1 MRLKGESRVSKG
13 EISLSPLVHTYE
25 RYQSRGGWGEEGTYA
40 QNRDIKTSPQHP
52 KEGTFNKHG
61 TSSKIMFWSFLLLW
75 QIPPQ
80 SYGAII
86 SSRSDHKTKPVARE
100 RRTFLSVFS
109 IHQIPNERTNT
120 FIIYLVLLRTFLS
133 RTPNRYCFLSSP
145 FSTAAET
152 SNRTDI
158 LRLKCE
164 NQQIHTMNI
173 INMRKTLYIYF
184 SG

>member
-1 MRLKGESRVSKG
+1 MSKG

-25 RYQSRGGWGEEGTYA
+25 RYQSRGGRGGRRGTYA

-52 KEGTFNKHG
+52 KEGTFNNHG
-61 TSSKIMFWSFLLLW
+61 TSSKNMFRSFFLLW

-164 NQQIHTMNI
+164 NQQIHTMNT
-173 INMRKTLYIYF
+173 INKKNLVYLLFWVAKYHCRL
-184 SG
+184 